1 MSASWSCP
9 PSYRFEMLVPNPE
22 LRNCIPI
29 ANKCIGTWK
38 HDIEYHL
45 DQGAV
50 AFAKIMKE
58 ATLPNQVMGSP
69 SLSLLIKHNL

>member
-1 MSASWSCP
+1 
-9 PSYRFEMLVPNPE
+9 MLVLNSE
-22 LRNCIPI
+22 LRNCIPV
-29 ANKCIGTWK
+29 ANKCIETWK
-38 HDIEYHL
+38 HDIKCHL

-69 SLSLLIKHNL
+69 SLS

>member
-1 MSASWSCP
+1 
-9 PSYRFEMLVPNPE
+9 MLDLNSE
-22 LRNCIPI
+22 LRNCIPV

-38 HDIEYHL
+38 HGIKFHL

-58 ATLPNQVMGSP
+58 ATLSNQGMGSP
-69 SLSLLIKHNL
+69 SLS

>member
-1 MSASWSCP
+1 
-9 PSYRFEMLVPNPE
+9 MLALTSE
-22 LRNCIPI
+22 LRNCIPV

-38 HDIEYHL
+38 HGIKFHL

-58 ATLPNQVMGSP
+58 ATLPNHVMGSP
-69 SLSLLIKHNL
+69 SLSWLIKHNL